1 MSNAVIPDGK
11 IIYPKSEIKK
21 CYCPPK
27 SLDVDNIKGVYKSF
41 DIINRDRAQGTLKIN
56 KTMAYV
62 GGRLFFLCE
71 KGSSP

>member
-21 CYCPPK
+21 SYCSPA
-27 SLDVDNIKGVYKSF
+27 SLDVDDIKGVYKSWNAL
-41 DIINRDRAQGTLKIN
+41 DRDRTRGDLKIN

-71 KGSSP
+71 E